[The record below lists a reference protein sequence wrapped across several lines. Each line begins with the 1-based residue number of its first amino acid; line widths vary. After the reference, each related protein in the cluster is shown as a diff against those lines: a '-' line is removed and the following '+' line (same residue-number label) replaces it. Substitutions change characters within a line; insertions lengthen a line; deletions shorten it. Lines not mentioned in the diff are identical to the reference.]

1 MFTEPI
7 ETSSMNY
14 VIMES
19 HIDKDFIDLINKEVD
34 LLLSSKSKNSA
45 SGRLVGQ
52 IKNGEQLYL
61 DRNVKIFDSIH
72 KLGECMAEKYTS
84 NYFTKLNI
92 KNPYTSAKCSDLWS
106 VHQYAG
112 DYNPVHNHSSIFNA
126 KLSFIFWTK
135 VPEKMNN
142 RFADS
147 LYNASGKQDG
157 CTSFIGLSGGNVLD
171 FHPRN
176 TKVYYPEVG
185 KFLIFPSWL
194 NHCVNPF
201 NCDGERRTVAG
212 NIKLKTKSVSHPIN
226 DNKYAS
232 NIFGNGNPLKW
243 KISQD
248 F

>member
-1 MFTEPI
+1 MFTEPT
-7 ETSSMNY
+7 ETPSMNY

-19 HIDKDFIDLINKEVD
+19 LIDNGFIDLINKEVD
-34 LLLSSKSKNSA
+34 VLLSSKSKCSA

-61 DRNVKIFDSIH
+61 DRNIKIFDSIH

-84 NYFTKLNI
+84 NYFKNLKI
-92 KNPYTSAKCSDLWS
+92 KNPYISAKCIDLWS

-112 DYNPVHNHSSIFNA
+112 DYNPIHNHSSIFNA

-135 VPEKMNN
+135 VPEEMNN

-147 LYNASGKQDG
+147 LHNASGQQDG
-157 CTSFIGLSGGNVLD
+157 CTSFIGLPGGNLLD

-176 TKVYYPEVG
+176 TKVYNPEVG

-201 NCDGERRTVAG
+201 NCDGERRTIAG
-212 NIKLKTKSVSHPIN
+212 NIKLELKSVSHPIK
-226 DNKYAS
+226 DDKYAS
-232 NIFGNGNPLKW
+232 NNFGNGNPLKW
-243 KISQD
+243 KISQG